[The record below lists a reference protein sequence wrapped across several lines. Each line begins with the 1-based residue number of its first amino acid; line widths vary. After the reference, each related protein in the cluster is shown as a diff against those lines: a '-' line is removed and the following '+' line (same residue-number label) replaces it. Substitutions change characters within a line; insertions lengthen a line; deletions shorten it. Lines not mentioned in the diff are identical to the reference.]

1 MMSQAKWC
9 ELMGIET
16 LTVNHESQAAPPKW
30 AHPHP
35 TSPLIHNFEALIHTL
50 VHNFWQGNGT
60 NGDLSAEIAIP
71 TVRPRLTS
79 PVSR

>member
-1 MMSQAKWC
+1 
-9 ELMGIET
+9 MGT
-16 LTVNHESQAAPPKW
+16 APPQLGHFSRSDFAIDSQLFGGW
-30 AHPHP
+30 ERRFTTLAGA
-35 TSPLIHNFEALIHTL
+35 IHNFEALIHTL
-50 VHNFWQGNGT
+50 IHNFWQGNGT